1 MSDTMV
7 RARVDPELK
16 DETDKIF
23 SELGISTTD
32 AIRMF
37 LAQVK
42 LRRLATLADQFA
54 ARDALPGL
62 GRFLV
67 RLERHVLPGV
77 ITVVFDQ
84 LGVVALDRWV
94 RWALVRI
101 DFDVAHDVLRI
112 RTI

>member
-1 MSDTMV
+1 MSDTVV

-42 LRRLATLADQFA
+42 LRRGLPFSVGLPSDNDDLLLTSE
-54 ARDALPGL
+54 ARQ
-62 GRFLV
+62 
-67 RLERHVLPGV
+67 
-77 ITVVFDQ
+77 T
-84 LGVVALDRWV
+84 ALDSV
-94 RWALVRI
+94 Y
-101 DFDVAHDVLRI
+101 DD
-112 RTI
+112 

>member
-16 DETDKIF
+16 SETDKIF

-42 LRRLATLADQFA
+42 LRRG
-54 ARDALPGL
+54 LPFSVGL
-62 GRFLV
+62 PSDNDDLLLTAETR
-67 RLERHVLPGV
+67 
-77 ITVVFDQ
+77 Q
-84 LGVVALDRWV
+84 AALDSV
-94 RWALVRI
+94 Y
-101 DFDVAHDVLRI
+101 DD
-112 RTI
+112 

>member
-7 RARVDPELK
+7 RARVDPDLK

-42 LRRLATLADQFA
+42 LHRG
-54 ARDALPGL
+54 LPFSVGL
-62 GRFLV
+62 PSDNEDLLLTSETR
-67 RLERHVLPGV
+67 
-77 ITVVFDQ
+77 Q
-84 LGVVALDRWV
+84 AALDSV
-94 RWALVRI
+94 Y
-101 DFDVAHDVLRI
+101 DD
-112 RTI
+112 